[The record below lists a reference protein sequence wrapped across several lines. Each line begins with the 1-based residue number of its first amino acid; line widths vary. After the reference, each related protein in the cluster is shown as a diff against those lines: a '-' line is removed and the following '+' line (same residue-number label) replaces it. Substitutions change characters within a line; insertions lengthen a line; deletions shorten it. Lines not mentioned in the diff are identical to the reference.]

1 MLRSN
6 FLIVYFIFT
15 DNIDKVLK
23 KKHSYKITLT
33 QTQKKYNSGSLVEK
47 FRIKTNYRKVYIYM
61 IFSHFVYNTNRIFF
75 PFLKLANSY
84 LFVLL
89 Y

>member
-47 FRIKTNYRKVYIYM
+47 FRIKTNYRKVYIYD
-61 IFSHFVYNTNRIFF
+61 FF
-75 PFLKLANSY
+75 PFCLQYESHI
-84 LFVLL
+84 FSVP
-89 Y
+89 